1 MNNFNVVLAAIRDCC
16 VEINVPN
23 SDCLEH
29 VKQRLDAN
37 YHEHL
42 DFYLS
47 FLVDLGLILYDPKEG
62 SVTLT
67 EKGRGIKQLFS

>member
-16 VEINVPN
+16 VQTNVPYN
-23 SDCLEH
+23 NCLEH
-29 VKQRLDAN
+29 VKQQLDAS

-47 FLVDLGLILYDPKEG
+47 FLVDLGLITYDANSG
-62 SVTLT
+62 AVALT
-67 EKGRGIKQLFS
+67 EKGRGIEQLFS